1 LWPICRYKDE
11 ILGAL
16 FKTKD
21 NGQRR
26 GSKMEKIGFKNKF
39 YLGPFQKYFI
49 VFCCKYYMFI
59 THVRH
64 LNKLSGFI

>member
-1 LWPICRYKDE
+1 
-11 ILGAL
+11 
-16 FKTKD
+16 
-21 NGQRR
+21 
-26 GSKMEKIGFKNKF
+26 MEKIGFKNKF

-64 LNKLSGFI
+64 LNNTINYLALYSFLLTFSDINLTLYVFVF